1 MQNRIR
7 KMQEL
12 FKYSR
17 IRVNNISN
25 KFNRYLYN
33 QIAWEDRLIG
43 ITGARGTGKTTLILQ
58 YIKNKY
64 KNTNE
69 AIYVSMDDFYFTRNR
84 LFDFAEEF
92 YLNGGRYLFI
102 DEIHK
107 YSTWS
112 AEIKNLYD
120 TFSDLKIVFSGS
132 SALQLHKSEGDLSR
146 RVAMY
151 HLHELSFRE
160 YINLSKGLNL
170 PYFSISEIIEKHQ
183 NIIPEV
189 IKVDSIIAE
198 FKKYMEKGVYPFFIE
213 TKGQFYDRLIN
224 TVNVIIET
232 DLQTTDNINYQTTV
246 KLRKIIALI
255 ADSVPFKIN
264 ISELSRKSGLS
275 RDVLLRLLDALDRA
289 NLINTLRQTSSPT
302 GHLTKPEKIYLN
314 NTALLIA
321 LNTNSS
327 FSVGTARET
336 FFLNQLSQNHIVT
349 YPKQG
354 DFLVNE
360 KYLFEIGGKNK
371 TQKQIAGIDNAFIA
385 ADDIEYGFGNK
396 IPLWLFGF
404 LY

>member
-1 MQNRIR
+1 MQ
-7 KMQEL
+7 KL
-12 FKYSR
+12 FNYSQ
-17 IRVNNISN
+17 IRVNNTPT
-25 KFNRYLYN
+25 KFYRYLYK

-58 YIKNKY
+58 YIKGNY
-64 KNTNE
+64 KNSNE
-69 AIYVSMDDFYFTRNR
+69 AIYVSMDDFYFSKNR
-84 LFDFAEEF
+84 LFDFAEAF

-107 YSTWS
+107 YSTWGV
-112 AEIKNLYD
+112 ELKNLYD

-132 SALQLHKSEGDLSR
+132 SALQLYKSEGDLSR
-146 RVAMY
+146 RAAMY

-160 YINLSKGLNL
+160 YMNLSKGLNL
-170 PYFSISEIIEKHQ
+170 PFFTISEMLKNHQ
-183 NIIPEV
+183 QIIPDV
-189 IKVDSIIAE
+189 IKIDKVIAE
-198 FKKYMEKGVYPFFIE
+198 FRNYMERGVYPFFIE

-232 DLQTTDNINYQTTV
+232 DLQATDSINYQTTV
-246 KLRKIIALI
+246 KLKKIMALI
-255 ADSVPFKIN
+255 ADSVPFKVN

-275 RDVLLRLLDALDRA
+275 RDVLLRLLNALDRA
-289 NLINTLRQTSSPT
+289 NLINTLSQTSSPT

-321 LNTNSS
+321 LNTNRS

-336 FFLNQLSQNHIVT
+336 FFLNQLSQSHTVT
-349 YPKQG
+349 YPKKG

-360 KYLFEIGGKNK
+360 KHLFEVGGKSK
-371 TQKQIAGIDNAFIA
+371 SQKQIAGLENAFIA